1 MSLMEVDCWGV
12 QLRRGVEPAGW
23 VWLEEGNIATERGG
37 VLGAVQA
44 AGGGVRWGV
53 GFGDRLGRALAVQ
66 PRKTTGN
73 LGPVDRS
80 QDLPNVTRS
89 QVQIQAVP
97 AV

>member
-1 MSLMEVDCWGV
+1 VSLMEMDCGGV
-12 QLRRGVEPAGW
+12 QLSRGVEPAGW
-23 VWLEEGNIATERGG
+23 VWLEEGNIVTECGG

-44 AGGGVRWGV
+44 AG
-53 GFGDRLGRALAVQ
+53 GDRLGRALAVQ

-89 QVQIQAVP
+89 QLQIQTVP